1 MAIFRFKVYNGIGN
15 VFTLGRMVGTREQVE
30 AHCKAQLPKA
40 RKNSPC
46 RWSYEIEEIRK
57 QKHL

>member
-30 AHCKAQLPKA
+30 EHCKAQLPKA

-46 RWSYEIEEIRK
+46 RWSYEIEEIER
-57 QKHL
+57 

>member
-1 MAIFRFKVYNGIGN
+1 MAIFRFRIFNSIGN

-30 AHCKAQLPKA
+30 EHCKQQLPKA

-46 RWSYEIEEIRK
+46 KWSYDIEEITK
-57 QKHL
+57 K